1 MYFKIKDYVMFRQ
14 YKDYGYLTDNSM
26 FGYIMINDSLRMPG
40 ERFVSESGAVMLGE
54 LTKEPKDIEIIINVL
69 LDIFVD
75 VSYEELKQD
84 TIDFFMQFVNEG
96 FLSVGNSIDECL
108 DFKFED
114 EYINNPELK
123 NEVVVD
129 DCSKHIFSQNDFL
142 RSLHIEIANECNER
156 CLHCYIPHEL
166 KTKTIDS
173 SLFFKIV
180 EEGRDLNILNIT
192 LSGGEP
198 LLHKDFVGFLKR
210 CRELDLSVNVLTNLT
225 LLTDEIIEEMVKNPL
240 LCVQTSIYSMNPE
253 IHDTIT
259 KMKGSLEKTKT
270 NVLKLLN
277 IGIPV
282 QISCPVMKQ
291 NKDSFGEVVS
301 WGKEHNINV
310 ATDYVIFASYD
321 HTSCNL
327 VNRLSLEEV
336 DGVFDSQLTKEYAV
350 YLYDSAK
357 EKYAMTADDPIC
369 SICRYYLCI
378 SAEGDVFPCV
388 GWQNNKLGNLQEK
401 SIKEIWQ
408 DSSEIKCLREI
419 KRNSFPR
426 CVSCEDR
433 GYCTVCMMSNSNEN
447 EDGDAFRVNE
457 FHCKVAAMMRSRV
470 ESIIEMKE

>member
-26 FGYIMINDSLRMPG
+26 FGYKMMNDSLRMPG

-54 LTKEPKDIEIIINVL
+54 LTKEPKDIEIIINAL

-75 VSYEELKQD
+75 VDYEELKQD

-96 FLSVGNSIDECL
+96 FLSVGNSSDECL
-108 DFKFED
+108 DFKSED
-114 EYINNPELK
+114 EYINNSEIK

-173 SLFFKIV
+173 PLFFKIV
-180 EEGRDLNILNIT
+180 EEGRNLNILNVT

-277 IGIPV
+277 MRIPV

-301 WGKEHNINV
+301 WGKEHNITV

-336 DGVFDSQLTKEYAV
+336 NEVFDSQLTKEYAD

-447 EDGDAFRVNE
+447 EDAFRINE

>member
-26 FGYIMINDSLRMPG
+26 FGYIMMNDSLRMPG

-54 LTKEPKDIEIIINVL
+54 LTKEPKDIEIIINAL

-75 VSYEELKQD
+75 VNYEELKQD

-108 DFKFED
+108 DFKSED
-114 EYINNPELK
+114 EYINNSELK

-180 EEGRDLNILNIT
+180 EEGRDLNILNVT

-259 KMKGSLEKTKT
+259 KMKGSLKKTKT

-277 IGIPV
+277 MGIPV

-301 WGKEHNINV
+301 WGKEHNITV

-336 DGVFDSQLTKEYAV
+336 NEVFDSQLTKEYAD

-426 CVSCEDR
+426 CVSCGDR

-447 EDGDAFRVNE
+447 GDAFRINE

>member
-26 FGYIMINDSLRMPG
+26 FGYKMMNDSLRMPG
-40 ERFVSESGAVMLGE
+40 ERFISESGAVMLGE
-54 LTKEPKDIEIIINVL
+54 LTKEPKDIEIIINAL

-75 VSYEELKQD
+75 VDYEELKQD

-108 DFKFED
+108 DFKSED
-114 EYINNPELK
+114 EYINNSEIK

-180 EEGRDLNILNIT
+180 EEGRNLNILNVT

-277 IGIPV
+277 MRIPV

-301 WGKEHNINV
+301 WGKEHNITV

-336 DGVFDSQLTKEYAV
+336 NEVFDSQLTKEYAD

-447 EDGDAFRVNE
+447 EDGDAFRINE

>member
-1 MYFKIKDYVMFRQ
+1 MFRQ

-26 FGYIMINDSLRMPG
+26 FGYKMMNDSLRMPG

-54 LTKEPKDIEIIINVL
+54 LTKEPKDIEIIINAL

-75 VSYEELKQD
+75 VDYEELKQD

-108 DFKFED
+108 DFKSED
-114 EYINNPELK
+114 EYINNSEIK

-180 EEGRDLNILNIT
+180 EEGRNLNILNVT

-277 IGIPV
+277 MRIPV

-301 WGKEHNINV
+301 WGKEHNITV

-336 DGVFDSQLTKEYAV
+336 NEVFDSQLTKEYAD

-447 EDGDAFRVNE
+447 EDGDAFRINE

>member
-26 FGYIMINDSLRMPG
+26 FGYMMLNDSLRMPG

-54 LTKEPKDIEIIINVL
+54 LTKEPKDIEIIINAL

-75 VSYEELKQD
+75 VNYEELKQD

-96 FLSVGNSIDECL
+96 FLSVGNSVDECL
-108 DFKFED
+108 DFKSEG
-114 EYINNPELK
+114 EYINNSEIK

-180 EEGRDLNILNIT
+180 GEGRDLNILNVT

-198 LLHKDFVGFLKR
+198 LLHRDFVGFLKR

-277 IGIPV
+277 MGIPV

-301 WGKEHNINV
+301 WGKEHNITV

-336 DGVFDSQLTKEYAV
+336 NEVFDSQLTKEYAD

-433 GYCTVCMMSNSNEN
+433 GYCTVCMMNNSNEN
-447 EDGDAFRVNE
+447 EDAFRINE
-457 FHCKVAAMMRSRV
+457 FHCKVAAVMRSRV

>member
-26 FGYIMINDSLRMPG
+26 FGYKMMNDSLRMLG

-54 LTKEPKDIEIIINVL
+54 LTKEPKDIEIIINAL

-75 VSYEELKQD
+75 VDYEELKQD

-108 DFKFED
+108 DFKSED
-114 EYINNPELK
+114 EYINNSEIK

-180 EEGRDLNILNIT
+180 EEGRNLNILNVT

-277 IGIPV
+277 MRIPV

-301 WGKEHNINV
+301 WGKEHNITV

-336 DGVFDSQLTKEYAV
+336 NEVFDSQLTKEYAD

-447 EDGDAFRVNE
+447 EDGDAFRINE

>member
-26 FGYIMINDSLRMPG
+26 FGYKMMNDSLRMPG

-54 LTKEPKDIEIIINVL
+54 LTKEPKDIEIIINAL

-75 VSYEELKQD
+75 VDYEELKQD

-108 DFKFED
+108 DFKSED
-114 EYINNPELK
+114 EYINNSEIK

-180 EEGRDLNILNIT
+180 EEGRNLNILNVT

-277 IGIPV
+277 MRIPV

-301 WGKEHNINV
+301 WGKEHNITV

-336 DGVFDSQLTKEYAV
+336 NEVFDSQLTKEYAD

-447 EDGDAFRVNE
+447 EDGDAFRINE

>member
-54 LTKEPKDIEIIINVL
+54 LTKEPKDIEIIINAL

-114 EYINNPELK
+114 EYINNSELK
-123 NEVVVD
+123 NEVVMD
-129 DCSKHIFSQNDFL
+129 DYSKHIFSQNDFL

-198 LLHKDFVGFLKR
+198 LLHKDFVVFLKR

-301 WGKEHNINV
+301 WGKEHNITV

-336 DGVFDSQLTKEYAV
+336 DDVFDSQLTKEYAV